1 MMNDDMFAGQWKQM
15 RGTLKSW
22 WGNLSDD
29 DFEKIGG
36 QKDKLI
42 GVVQEKYGYSRE
54 QAQNEIDRRFNDYAG
69 PAGGGWSGAGGAVI
83 EDLKTKAYEYGA
95 SAANKAR
102 EATQTAQSYLKEKD
116 LSTIAADVT
125 GFMRKY
131 PLQSVLIGAGLVFL
145 LTRSSRRGITAPRR
159 DLHEQS

>member
-1 MMNDDMFAGQWKQM
+1 MNDDTFAGQWKQM

-42 GVVQEKYGYSRE
+42 GVIQEKYGYSRE
-54 QAQNEIDRRFNDYAG
+54 QAQNEIERRFNEYGG
-69 PAGGGWSGAGGAVI
+69 PGSGAWSSAGAAV
-83 EDLKTKAYEYGA
+83 EDLKAKAYEYGA

-102 EATQTAQSYLKEKD
+102 EATAGVASGLETAESYLKEKD
-116 LSTIAADVT
+116 FTTIAADVKSWV
-125 GFMRKY
+125 RKY
-131 PLQSVLIGAGLVFL
+131 PVQSALIGAGLIFL
-145 LTRSSRRGITAPRR
+145 LTRNSKR
-159 DLHEQS
+159 